1 MHKTLAF
8 TPSLLNFF
16 FLSWTSH
23 RKQRLL
29 ILSIWQRW
37 IVNSS
42 SFRELCIQYNKFS
55 SQWDS
60 ITPRMD
66 WMGNVWSLEY
76 KHFKTKWGQYEMDF
90 LVPLVC
96 YPNKVNRCLARYSP
110 RATTT
115 NRPTTGHWISLHGL
129 AQIDQKCQFWAKF
142 GCFWAKNPFFYW
154 RNQKFCYPHNG
165 KPT

>member
-76 KHFKTKWGQYEMDF
+76 KHLKTKWGQYEMDF

-115 NRPTTGHWISLHGL
+115 NRPTNRAPNKPAWPGPNWPKMPILG
-129 AQIDQKCQFWAKF
+129 QIWSFLGKKS
-142 GCFWAKNPFFYW
+142 FFLLE
-154 RNQKFCYPHNG
+154 KS
-165 KPT
+165 

>member
-1 MHKTLAF
+1 MCNNAQNSCIYAQS
-8 TPSLLNFF
+8 PQF
-16 FLSWTSH
+16 FLSFLNQSPKTTSSH
-23 RKQRLL
+23 SEYLTKMNCQLFF
-29 ILSIWQRW
+29 ISK
-37 IVNSS
+37 
-42 SFRELCIQYNKFS
+42 LCIQYNKFS

-66 WMGNVWSLEY
+66 WMGNVWSLKY

-115 NRPTTGHWISLHGL
+115 NRPTNRAPNKPAWSGPNWPKMPILG
-129 AQIDQKCQFWAKF
+129 QIWSFW
-142 GCFWAKNPFFYW
+142 
-154 RNQKFCYPHNG
+154 G
-165 KPT
+165 KKS